1 MAKPTHNFR
10 APTSAAAAFVALDAA
25 PAQTP
30 LSAVQPAS
38 TLAGQPAQKRK
49 TVRRADGRELRKQT
63 IYFETALAKRL
74 AVHCAETDEDMSTV
88 VAASVTHWLDQNR

>member
-10 APTSAAAAFVALDAA
+10 APTSAAAFVALDAA
-25 PAQTP
+25 PAKTP

-38 TLAGQPAQKRK
+38 VLARQHAQKRK

-74 AVHCAETDEDMSTV
+74 AVHCAETGEDMSMV
-88 VAASVTHWLDQNR
+88 VAAAVTHWLDQNK